1 MLSYRKKKIMISRLT
16 FNQGLLVFPKSQ
28 GIFSDGFIDGI
39 GVEMK
44 TELNLEKWLGMAANF
59 VKLLSEVITSPKL
72 TQSNNAEFSEKK
84 DNDFTT
90 NF

>member
-1 MLSYRKKKIMISRLT
+1 MILRLT
-16 FNQGLLVFPKSQ
+16 FNQGLLVLSKSQ

-44 TELNLEKWLGMAANF
+44 TELNLEKWLGMASANF

-72 TQSNNAEFSEKK
+72 TQSNNAELSEKK